1 MRPPQDRGTGPP
13 QLVMLARW
21 PAPGRCKSRLVPG
34 VGMGRAAAIQARLTQ
49 HGLAAA
55 AEARRGMAAAGGDGR
70 PGTGLRLVLATS
82 GLGPGAAGR
91 WGRRLGVDR
100 VVDQGPGSLGLR
112 MQRQMRRGWR
122 EGAAAVVLIG
132 SDLPELAADDLLAA
146 FQALEHNDL
155 VLGPAGDGGYWLVGR
170 RRATPQVFSGID
182 WGSDRVLAQTLQLA
196 RRAGLGTAL
205 LAERHDLDRPADLDR
220 WR

>member
-1 MRPPQDRGTGPP
+1 
-13 QLVMLARW
+13 MLARW

-34 VGMGRAAAIQARLTQ
+34 VGTGRAAAIQARLTQ

-55 AEARRGMAAAGGDGR
+55 ADARRGMA
-70 PGTGLRLVLATS
+70 GLRLVLATS
-82 GLGPGAAGR
+82 GLGPGAADR

-146 FQALEHNDL
+146 FRALEHSEL
-155 VLGPAGDGGYWLVGR
+155 VLGPAGDGGYWLIGR
-170 RRATPQVFSGID
+170 RRATPQVFAGID
-182 WGSDRVLAQTLQLA
+182 WGSDRVLEQTLQLA
-196 RRAGLGTAL
+196 RKAGLGTAL

>member
-1 MRPPQDRGTGPP
+1 MVRGNGPP

-34 VGMGRAAAIQARLTQ
+34 VGKVRAAAIQARLTQ

-55 AEARRGMAAAGGDGR
+55 ARARRAMDEAAGGGR
-70 PGTGLRLVLATS
+70 RVAGLSLVLATS
-82 GLGPGAAGR
+82 GLGPRAASR
-91 WGRRLGVDR
+91 WGARLGVDR
-100 VVDQGPGSLGLR
+100 VVDQGPGGLGLR
-112 MQRQMRRGWR
+112 MQRQMLRGWR

-146 FQALEHNDL
+146 FRALEHSSL
-155 VLGPAGDGGYWLVGR
+155 VLGPAGDGGYWLIGR
-170 RRATPQVFSGID
+170 RRATPQVFTGID
-182 WGSDRVLAQTLQLA
+182 WGSDRVLEQTLLLA
-196 RRAGLGTAL
+196 RQARLSTAL
-205 LAERHDLDRPADLDR
+205 LAVRHDLDRPDDLDR

>member
-1 MRPPQDRGTGPP
+1 
-13 QLVMLARW
+13 MLARW

-34 VGMGRAAAIQARLTQ
+34 VGRRRAAAIQARLTQ

-55 AEARRGMAAAGGDGR
+55 AEARRAMAAPGGDGR
-70 PGTGLRLVLATS
+70 PGTGLRRVLATS

-91 WGRRLGVDR
+91 WGRRLAIDR

-146 FQALEHNDL
+146 FRALEHSDL
-155 VLGPAGDGGYWLVGR
+155 VLGPAGDGGYWLIGR

-182 WGSDRVLAQTLQLA
+182 WGSDRVLDQTLQQA
-196 RRAGLGTAL
+196 HWAGLGTTL